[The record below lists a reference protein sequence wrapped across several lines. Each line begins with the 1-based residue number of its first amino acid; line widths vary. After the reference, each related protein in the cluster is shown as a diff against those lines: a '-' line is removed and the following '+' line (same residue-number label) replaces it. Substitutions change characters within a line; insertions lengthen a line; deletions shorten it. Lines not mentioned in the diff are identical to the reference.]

1 MDTKRTVMDTEVAAP
16 SSSKVPKGG
25 EPKTREEALEEIARV
40 VDPTIRAW
48 KKATAEHDAAKAEKA
63 EATYNRTLDE
73 ATIKYEK
80 WCKTHRQPP

>member
-1 MDTKRTVMDTEVAAP
+1 MDSKDPEMDIEESAP
-16 SSSKVPKGG
+16 SSTKGPKG

-48 KKATAEHDAAKAEKA
+48 KKATAEHDPAKAEKA
-63 EATYNRTLDE
+63 ETAYNKALDE

-80 WCKTHRQPP
+80 WCKAHHQPP

>member
-1 MDTKRTVMDTEVAAP
+1 MDPKKTELDTEVAAP
-16 SSSKVPKGG
+16 SSAKAPRG

-48 KKATAEHDAAKAEKA
+48 KKATAEHDPAKVEKA
-63 EATYNRTLDE
+63 EATYNKTLDE

-80 WCKTHRQPP
+80 WCKAHRQPP